1 MDNKVRRDIEK
12 KKEQYR
18 KNVQVVAKAMEEND
32 ILEKRIQ
39 RLENLD
45 EYYKR
50 GERAKRAHRLIT
62 KGAAIEHLL
71 PESKDME
78 DADFFQMMQK
88 ILSSADA
95 KEAWKAYQE
104 MHPRP
109 PEGGDLRTCSR
120 LFRTG
125 SRNAES
131 AQSRSSGPGA

>member
-1 MDNKVRRDIEK
+1 MDNKVRHDIEN

-18 KNVQVVAKAMEEND
+18 KNVQVVVKAMEEND

-50 GERAKRAHRLIT
+50 GERAKRVHRLIT
-62 KGAAIEHLL
+62 KGAAIEHIL

-78 DADFFQMMQK
+78 DTDFYQLMQK

-95 KEAWKAYQE
+95 KETWKAYQE
-104 MHPRP
+104 AHPRP
-109 PEGGDLRTCSR
+109 MEGEDS
-120 LFRTG
+120 
-125 SRNAES
+125 
-131 AQSRSSGPGA
+131 

>member
-1 MDNKVRRDIEK
+1 MDNKVRHDIDK

-62 KGAAIEHLL
+62 KGAAIEHIV
-71 PESKDME
+71 PESKEME
-78 DADFFQMMQK
+78 DTDFYQLMQK
-88 ILSSADA
+88 ILYSADA
-95 KEAWKAYQE
+95 KETWKAYQE
-104 MHPRP
+104 THPRP
-109 PEGGDLRTCSR
+109 PEGDDS
-120 LFRTG
+120 
-125 SRNAES
+125 
-131 AQSRSSGPGA
+131 

>member
-1 MDNKVRRDIEK
+1 MDNKVRHDIEN

-18 KNVQVVAKAMEEND
+18 KNVQVIAKAMEEND

-78 DADFFQMMQK
+78 DTDFYQLMQK

-95 KEAWKAYQE
+95 KETLKTYQE
-104 MHPRP
+104 AHPRP
-109 PEGGDLRTCSR
+109 MEGEDS
-120 LFRTG
+120 
-125 SRNAES
+125 
-131 AQSRSSGPGA
+131 

>member
-1 MDNKVRRDIEK
+1 MDNKVRHDIEK

-18 KNVQVVAKAMEEND
+18 NNVQVVAKAMEEND
-32 ILEKRIQ
+32 ILGKRIQ

-71 PESKDME
+71 PESKEME

-95 KEAWKAYQE
+95 EKTWKAYQE
-104 MHPRP
+104 THPRP
-109 PEGGDLRTCSR
+109 PEGGDS
-120 LFRTG
+120 
-125 SRNAES
+125 
-131 AQSRSSGPGA
+131 